1 MNFTDS
7 QYEREMKKKPK
18 PEEPAA
24 TGAPDNSRC
33 GGCSY
38 WQGIQCVSCYRDL
51 LRQLQAG
58 R

>member
-7 QYEREMKKKPK
+7 QYEREMKKKPQ

-24 TGAPDNSRC
+24 TGAPDDSRC
-33 GGCSY
+33 DGCPY
-38 WQGIQCVSCYRDL
+38 WRGIQCVSCYRDL
-51 LRQLQAG
+51 LRQLHGG

>member
-7 QYEREMKKKPK
+7 QYEREMKKTPQ

-24 TGAPDNSRC
+24 TGAPDKSRC
-33 GGCSY
+33 DGCLY
-38 WQGIQCVSCYRDL
+38 WRGIQCVSCYRDL
-51 LRQLQAG
+51 LRQLHGG